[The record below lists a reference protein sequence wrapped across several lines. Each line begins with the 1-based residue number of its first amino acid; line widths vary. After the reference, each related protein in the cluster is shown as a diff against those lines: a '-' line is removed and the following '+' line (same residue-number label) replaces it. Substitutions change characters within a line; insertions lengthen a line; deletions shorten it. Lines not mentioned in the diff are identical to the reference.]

1 MPWKERSIV
10 EERMRFVLRLK
21 DGESMA
27 SLCREFGISRVTGYK
42 IYERY
47 KECGLEGLTDRART
61 PYRYANKLPAQL
73 EAMIVSMRREKPTW
87 GARKL
92 RDRLLRRLPNDVRVP
107 ACSTIHA
114 ILDRHGL
121 VVRQR
126 RSRTTTEGT
135 PLSPGLTPNAL
146 WCTDYKGEFMLGDK
160 RYCYPLTAFERLFKE
175 RGLPHA
181 IRSDNGLPFASPNGL
196 FNLSK
201 LSVWWLRLGITIERI
216 RPGHPQQNGRHE
228 RMHRTLKMEA
238 TRPAGCNFLQQQAK
252 FDVFVQ
258 EFNNER
264 PHEALDM
271 QYPADLY
278 KPSMRPYRGI
288 GELSYP
294 FHDRTVLVTCCGRI
308 CIYKKKINLST
319 SLAGQA
325 VGIKEVDDGIWL
337 VSFMDYD
344 LGYIDLEEK
353 TLQPLHN
360 PFGPKV

>member
-42 IYERY
+42 IYDRY

-92 RDRLLRRLPNDVRVP
+92 RDRLLRKLPNDVRVP

-114 ILDRHGL
+114 IMDRHGL
-121 VVRQR
+121 VTRQR
-126 RSRTTTEGT
+126 RSRTKTEGT
-135 PLSPGLTPNAL
+135 PLCQGLAPHAL

-160 RYCYPLTAFERLFKE
+160 RYCYPLTVSDHASRYLLLCEATESVKE
-175 RGLPHA
+175 QGVK
-181 IRSDNGLPFASPNGL
+181 I
-196 FNLSK
+196 
-201 LSVWWLRLGITIERI
+201 
-216 RPGHPQQNGRHE
+216 
-228 RMHRTLKMEA
+228 EA
-238 TRPAGCNFLQQQAK
+238 TRPAGSNFLQQQAK
-252 FDVFVQ
+252 FDAFVR

-264 PHEALDM
+264 PHEALAM
-271 QYPADLY
+271 KHPADVY
-278 KPSMRPYRGI
+278 KASTRPYRGI

-294 FHDRTVLVTCCGRI
+294 FHDRTALVTCCGRI

-360 PFGPKV
+360 PFGPRV